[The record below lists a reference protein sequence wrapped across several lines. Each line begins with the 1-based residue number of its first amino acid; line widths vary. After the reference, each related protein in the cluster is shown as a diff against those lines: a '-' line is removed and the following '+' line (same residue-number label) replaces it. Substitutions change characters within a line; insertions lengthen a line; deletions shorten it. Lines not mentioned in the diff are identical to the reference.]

1 MITTTAIQVIPLATY
16 YMIMSIT
23 PGPNNVMLTTSGANF
38 GFGRTLPH
46 IGGIVFGCATQTY
59 MLCLGFGVVFIMY
72 PWIQEVLKWCGAA
85 YLLYLA
91 WKLVGSKVAKA
102 KAVTKPLSFFDAAL
116 FQFINPKAWV
126 KATTTATLFLPPGTS
141 PWLAGLV
148 IFTVCSMVNFSSA
161 SIWTTFGVGIGRL
174 LTSQG
179 RLLAFNVTMSVLL
192 VGTAIIVLV

>member
-1 MITTTAIQVIPLATY
+1 VITTTAIQVIPLATY

-102 KAVTKPLSFFDAAL
+102 KAVTQPLSFFDAAL

-174 LTSQG
+174 LTSQN
-179 RLLAFNVTMSVLL
+179 RLLAFNITMSVLL
-192 VGTAIIVLV
+192 VGTAVIVLM

>member
-1 MITTTAIQVIPLATY
+1 
-16 YMIMSIT
+16 MIMSIT

-46 IGGIVFGCATQTY
+46 IGGIVFGCAAQTY

-126 KATTTATLFLPPGTS
+126 KATTDRKSTRL
-141 PWLAGLV
+141 
-148 IFTVCSMVNFSSA
+148 NSSH
-161 SIWTTFGVGIGRL
+161 
-174 LTSQG
+174 
-179 RLLAFNVTMSVLL
+179 
-192 VGTAIIVLV
+192 

>member
-1 MITTTAIQVIPLATY
+1 MITPVAIPIIPLATY

-59 MLCLGFGVVFIMY
+59 LLCLGFGVIFITY
-72 PWIQEVLKWCGAA
+72 PWLQELLKWCGAA

-102 KAVTKPLSFFDAAL
+102 KAIGRPLTFFDAAF

-148 IFTVCSMVNFSSA
+148 IFTVCSLVNFSSA
-161 SIWTTFGVGIGRL
+161 SVWTVFGVGIGRL
-174 LTSQG
+174 LTNDR
-179 RLLAFNVTMSVLL
+179 RLLAFNLTMSVLL
-192 VGTAIIVLV
+192 VGTAVIVIV